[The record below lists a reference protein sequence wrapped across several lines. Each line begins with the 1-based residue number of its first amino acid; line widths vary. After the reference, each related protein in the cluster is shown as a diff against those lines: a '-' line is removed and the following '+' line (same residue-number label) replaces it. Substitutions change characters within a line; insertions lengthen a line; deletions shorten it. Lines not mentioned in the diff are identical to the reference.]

1 MLMLSRKKGQ
11 KILIHPAGVE
21 IFVSEI
27 KGSRVV
33 IGISAPDGETIIRD
47 EHLKQQRSSEDDTM
61 GERKI
66 SDQLNTRRL
75 GSQRGQ

>member
-11 KILIHPAGVE
+11 KIFIHPAGVE

-33 IGISAPDGETIIRD
+33 IGVSAPDDQTIIRD
-47 EHLKQQRSSEDDTM
+47 EHLKQRSSDNDTM
-61 GERKI
+61 GEREI
-66 SDQLNTRRL
+66 SDQRNTRRL
-75 GSQRGQ
+75 GSQLRQ

>member
-11 KILIHPAGVE
+11 KIFIHPAGVE

-33 IGISAPDGETIIRD
+33 IGVSAPDNQTIIRD
-47 EHLKQQRSSEDDTM
+47 EHLKQQRSSDNDTM
-61 GERKI
+61 GERAI

-75 GSQRGQ
+75 GSERRQ